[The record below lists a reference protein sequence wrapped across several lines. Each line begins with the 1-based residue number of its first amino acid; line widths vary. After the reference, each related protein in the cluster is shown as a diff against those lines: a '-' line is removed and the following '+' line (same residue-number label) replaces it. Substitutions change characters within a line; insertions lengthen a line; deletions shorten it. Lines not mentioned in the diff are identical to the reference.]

1 MKMALF
7 LEASQPDGKVYRF
20 GFGAFVPL
28 ELVSMILLLAR
39 LF

>member
-7 LEASQPDGKVYRF
+7 LEASRPNGNFYRI

-28 ELVSMILLLAR
+28 ELVSMALLFAR

>member
-1 MKMALF
+1 MKMALYV
-7 LEASQPDGKVYRF
+7 EASHPNGRVYRL

-28 ELVSMILLLAR
+28 ELVSMILLFAR